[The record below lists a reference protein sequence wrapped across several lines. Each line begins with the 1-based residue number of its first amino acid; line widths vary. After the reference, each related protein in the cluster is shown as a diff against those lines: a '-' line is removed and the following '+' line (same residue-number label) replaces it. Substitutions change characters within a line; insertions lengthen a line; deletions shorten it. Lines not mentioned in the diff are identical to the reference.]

1 MRKLSILIFLFL
13 LAHGEIWAQS
23 GIIAGKL
30 TDEND
35 QPVSG
40 ATIRISKAGKAVDTY
55 SDEDGLFYTQL
66 LHSDLYHLDVII
78 RGRVLK
84 AGKVYVPNVQK
95 KKKFYFLKIAGNK
108 IRVRIDG
115 EDPFLK
121 AKVSKIKNTNPH
133 DLFDFEGDL
142 SNNLI
147 DHVNMGSYRL
157 IWSRQPDSTK

>member
-1 MRKLSILIFLFL
+1 MKKLTRFIILL
-13 LAHGEIWAQS
+13 LLEHTDVWGQS

-35 QPVSG
+35 LPVSG
-40 ATIRISKAGKAVDTY
+40 ATVRISKAGKAIDAY

-78 RGRVLK
+78 HGRILK

-95 KKKFYFLKIAGNK
+95 KKKFYFLKIAGDK

-121 AKVSKIKNTNPH
+121 AKVSKIKNANPH
-133 DLFDFEGDL
+133 DYFDFEGDL
-142 SNNLI
+142 NNSRA
-147 DHVNMGSYRL
+147 DHVNMGSYHL
-157 IWSRQPDSTK
+157 IWSKQPDSTK

>member
-1 MRKLSILIFLFL
+1 MRKQTILIFLFL
-13 LAHGEIWAQS
+13 LASGEILAQS
-23 GIIAGKL
+23 GMLAGKL

-35 QPVSG
+35 RPVSG
-40 ATIRISKAGKAVDTY
+40 ATIRISKAGKAVDAH

-78 RGRVLK
+78 HGRILK

-95 KKKFYFLKIAGNK
+95 KKKFYFLKIIGEK

-121 AKVSKIKNTNPH
+121 ARVSKIKNSDPRH
-133 DLFDFEGDL
+133 YFDFESDFNAGL
-142 SNNLI
+142 MN
-147 DHVNMGSYRL
+147 HVNMQNNHLIRL
-157 IWSRQPDSTK
+157 KQPDSAK

>member
-1 MRKLSILIFLFL
+1 MRKLSILIFFFL

-23 GIIAGKL
+23 GMIAGKL

-40 ATIRISKAGKAVDTY
+40 ATVRISKAGKAVDAY

-78 RGRVLK
+78 RGKVLK

-115 EDPFLK
+115 DDPFLK
-121 AKVSKIKNTNPH
+121 AKVSKIMNSDPH
-133 DLFDFEGDL
+133 KFFDFEGDL
-142 SNNLI
+142 NSNLNE
-147 DHVNMGSYRL
+147 HVNMRKNHI
-157 IWSRQPDSTK
+157 IWSRQSDSTK